1 MIIVKSGE
9 TTEKQ
14 HSYILDIVGQTEKF
28 GQRDL
33 GILKGAYVEIY
44 PKEIIY
50 KDRGERMFRTVLFIS
65 RENSEEKKTL
75 PMFNHKGLFR

>member
-14 HSYILDIVGQTEKF
+14 HSHILDIVGQTEQF
-28 GQRDL
+28 GQCDL
-33 GILKGAYVEIY
+33 GILKGVYVEIY

-50 KDRGERMFRTVLFIS
+50 KNIGERIFRTVLFTS
-65 RENSEEKKTL
+65 RENSEGK
-75 PMFNHKGLFR
+75 NSSNVQS